1 MHRILNI
8 NQYHPQLGDDG
19 MVAPWILWRLWKN
32 RNDLVFKGKQFD
44 APDVI
49 RRAVE
54 DVEEWRQNLQ
64 RSFLPK
70 HIERSEQQVIKWKQP
85 PHGWVKC
92 NSDGAWNAER
102 SKCGIGWVLRNS
114 DKNVLWMGARA
125 IPKAQSA
132 LVTEAEALRWA
143 VLSLSRLNYRKVI
156 FESDSQQLVSILVD
170 NDDMPTLDPIIQ
182 DIKFLLQHFEETK
195 FVFMHRGGNGVADRI
210 AKESLSLENYDPKLY
225 SIVPNWVK
233 SFVELDKL

>member
-1 MHRILNI
+1 
-8 NQYHPQLGDDG
+8 
-19 MVAPWILWRLWKN
+19 
-32 RNDLVFKGKQFD
+32 
-44 APDVI
+44 
-49 RRAVE
+49 
-54 DVEEWRQNLQ
+54 
-64 RSFLPK
+64 
-70 HIERSEQQVIKWKQP
+70 
-85 PHGWVKC
+85 
-92 NSDGAWNAER
+92 
-102 SKCGIGWVLRNS
+102 
-114 DKNVLWMGARA
+114 MGARA